1 MKQRPCQEQG
11 NRRREKRASR
21 TGLRGWAARSPCANK
36 RHSDENFAIEHFTEG
51 RKKVG
56 EEFTCPV
63 DGMRMSVTEN
73 TPATEY
79 RGKTDYFCNE
89 ADKRAFLQDPERYV
103 KGKSAE

>member
-1 MKQRPCQEQG
+1 MEGMAGMGKEEMTQQP
-11 NRRREKRASR
+11 
-21 TGLRGWAARSPCANK
+21 L
-36 RHSDENFAIEHFTEG
+36 TEG

-63 DGMRMSVTEN
+63 DGMPMSVTEN

-79 RGKTDYFCNE
+79 RGKTYYFCNE
-89 ADKRAFLQDPERYV
+89 ADKQAFLQDPERYV

>member
-1 MKQRPCQEQG
+1 MEGMAGMGKEEMTQAP
-11 NRRREKRASR
+11 
-21 TGLRGWAARSPCANK
+21 L
-36 RHSDENFAIEHFTEG
+36 TEG

-63 DGMRMSVTEN
+63 DGMPMSVTEN

-79 RGKTDYFCNE
+79 RGKTYYFCNE
-89 ADKRAFLQDPERYV
+89 ADKQAFLQDPERYV